1 MSHVCH
7 RWREVAL
14 DAHILWTTLEFER
27 RPRLDWARMYIARSG
42 ELRLNIHIYC
52 VLPKGANE
60 ADHPDHPLYY
70 ENKALQKKSI
80 REGLAA
86 EHGEEDTSQADEMY
100 DGDND
105 ANAILF
111 LSQQDL
117 EQILDLIEPT
127 VSRWSIFSFKAG
139 TSAYIHL
146 FISRLHA
153 LPSAPLLEKFQ
164 MYDFRFGD
172 NNDYQVLDGD
182 DETGFLPFHGD
193 APLLKE
199 VTLWSVYIDWDA
211 ALPSFLRGLH
221 VFKLYF
227 QNEDFHPSYKTFT
240 QIINNSPDLFT
251 LCLAGAGPA
260 LADNVTYDTD
270 ITDGGWGTTPL
281 TIPSVVNLML
291 QFHDPKY
298 ASALA
303 KHLDVPNVTG
313 LVLDF
318 GGEDYSEFVGDLL
331 NPVKGRTENL
341 LRQIEHMAIGGLPCN
356 VYKAE
361 ALLGQLVKLKSLNI
375 KTKRKVEEKIIVQKL
390 AYPYAGRSSMGLPA
404 PGINAN
410 TAVEGYQQQYQQD
423 PAATT
428 LSSNT
433 PLPALFCPCLESLI
447 TYGVPG
453 KEMKELLRARL
464 KLGVPL
470 KRVLMSQEDTLSTKE
485 ERWIREH
492 VEEFKLLEPPNSEDY
507 SDVDEDENGENGVDG
522 NDDG

>member
-1 MSHVCH
+1 
-7 RWREVAL
+7 
-14 DAHILWTTLEFER
+14 
-27 RPRLDWARMYIARSG
+27 MYITRSG
-42 ELRLNIHIYC
+42 ELRLNIHVYC

-70 ENKALQKKSI
+70 ENKALQKKST
-80 REGLAA
+80 RKALAA
-86 EHGEEDTSQADEMY
+86 EHGEDDTSQADEMD

-105 ANAILF
+105 NNTILF
-111 LSQQDL
+111 LSQRDL

-127 VSRWSIFSFKAG
+127 VSRWGVFSFKAG

-146 FISRLHA
+146 LISWLHA
-153 LPSAPLLEKFQ
+153 LPSAPLLETFQ
-164 MYDFRFGD
+164 IYDFRVGD
-172 NNDYQVLDGD
+172 NNDYQVFDGD
-182 DETGFLPFHGD
+182 DEMGFLPFHGD

-251 LCLAGAGPA
+251 LCLAGAGPV
-260 LADNVTYDTD
+260 LADDIPYDTD

-298 ASALA
+298 ALALA
-303 KHLDVPNVTG
+303 KHLDVPNVTA

-318 GGEDYSEFVGDLL
+318 GGEDYSDFVDALL
-331 NPVKGRTENL
+331 NPVKGRTKNL
-341 LRQIEHMAIGGLPCN
+341 LSQIEHMAIGGLPCN
-356 VYKAE
+356 VYSAE

-375 KTKRKVEEKIIVQKL
+375 KTKRKVEEKIIVKKL
-390 AYPYAGRSSMGLPA
+390 AYPYAGRSSMEPPA
-404 PGINAN
+404 PGIDPN
-410 TAVEGYQQQYQQD
+410 TNSEGYQQQDQQN
-423 PAATT
+423 PATAMF
-428 LSSNT
+428 SSNA
-433 PLPALFCPCLESLI
+433 PLPALFCPRLESLI

-453 KEMKELLRARL
+453 KEIKELLCARL

-470 KRVLMSQEDTLSTKE
+470 KRVSMSQADALSIKE
-485 ERWIREH
+485 GCWIREH
-492 VEEFKLLEPPNSEDY
+492 VEEFKLLEPPDSED
-507 SDVDEDENGENGVDG
+507 DFDEDEDENGENGVDG
-522 NDDG
+522 DDDG